1 MACLKLYKWS
11 QTLSGNCLMSLPIRR
26 WFISIKF
33 WIALSLKG
41 LQRPLWSLGT
51 KLHPCDL
58 EHQLKK
64 NWYSMEIYCQ
74 RLIHYL
80 LLIDAESWSLK
91 VEVNSSLIFN
101 GKQSDKSELGGQE
114 VHLMKH
120 QLITPWLLPLGVVV
134 WQKFDS
140 SSVLCRWGVVNALL
154 CSPLFD
160 WALGT
165 TRSYG
170 RSRQECKQ
178 LRRCMALWLL
188 SQMGLNI

>member
-1 MACLKLYKWS
+1 
-11 QTLSGNCLMSLPIRR
+11 
-26 WFISIKF
+26 
-33 WIALSLKG
+33 
-41 LQRPLWSLGT
+41 
-51 KLHPCDL
+51 
-58 EHQLKK
+58 
-64 NWYSMEIYCQ
+64 MEIYCQ

-91 VEVNSSLIFN
+91 VEVNSSLSQIFN
-101 GKQSDKSELGGQE
+101 GKQSEEFELGGQE

-134 WQKFDS
+134 WQRFDS

-160 WALGT
+160 WVLGT

-178 LRRCMALWLL
+178 LQKMHGVVATLSNGPEYLALILITWDLMQCHEQSNL
-188 SQMGLNI
+188 CVKEMVHSVLWGMCWQEKQQVIYHPLNEYQPL

>member
-1 MACLKLYKWS
+1 M
-11 QTLSGNCLMSLPIRR
+11 SGNCLMSLPIRR
-26 WFISIKF
+26 LFMSIKF
-33 WIALSLKG
+33 WIAFSLKE

-51 KLHPCDL
+51 ELHPCDL
-58 EHQLKK
+58 IDQLKK

-74 RLIHYL
+74 RPIHYL

-91 VEVNSSLIFN
+91 VEVNCSLSQIFN
-101 GKQSDKSELGGQE
+101 RKQSEELELGRQE

-120 QLITPWLLPLGVVV
+120 QLITLWLLPLGVFV

-140 SSVLCRWGVVNALL
+140 LSLLCRWGVVNALL

-178 LRRCMALWLL
+178 LRRCMGLWLL
-188 SQMGLNI
+188 SRMGLNI